1 MAAFR
6 YKAAG
11 ADGSTQKG
19 VLDAP
24 SRERAVAELK
34 ERGLFPLDL
43 QPLSQRGTPHSAGRK
58 RLRLGTGVPRSLI
71 ASTVR
76 QLATLLQAGLPLDQ
90 ALNLAL
96 GGTRH
101 TELKR
106 ILADIRENIRQGG
119 DLAGAFGAHPSVF
132 GATFITM
139 VRAGE
144 SSGTLDIVMERLANH
159 MEQQARLRRKVQGAM
174 AYPLLMLLVGLGV
187 VIFMLTF
194 VIPKVTDIFS
204 DMQRTLP
211 LPTRILLGVSDFL
224 RDHWLLLLLAVAV
237 IGVAMYAFA
246 RTGPGKRFMHRKVFH
261 LPLLG
266 SIARLLAVGRFSRT
280 LGMLLKNGVALDRA
294 LDIVKRI
301 TANVELVRII
311 GKVGEGVQ
319 QGHALAKHLGESG
332 VFDDTFVQLVAAGE
346 QSGSLERMLFVVA
359 DECDNRVE
367 TRLQVLTSLMEP
379 IMILVMGALVGF
391 IVMAIILPIFEM
403 SSMVG

>member
-6 YKAAG
+6 YRAAT

-19 VLDAP
+19 VLEAP
-24 SRERAVAELK
+24 SRERAVADLRA
-34 ERGLFPLDL
+34 RGLIPLDL
-43 QPLSQRGTPHSAGRK
+43 KPLSQKKSGGSGRTRGFSFGSR
-58 RLRLGTGVPRSLI
+58 VPRGLI
-71 ASTVR
+71 GSTVR

-90 ALNLAL
+90 ALNLVL

-101 TELKR
+101 AELRR
-106 ILADIRENIRQGG
+106 ILSDIRENIRQGG

-132 GATFITM
+132 GATFVTM

-144 SSGTLDIVMERLANH
+144 SSGTLEIVMERLAEH
-159 MEQQARLRRKVQGAM
+159 MEQQARLRRKVRGAM

-187 VIFMLTF
+187 VVFMLAF

-211 LPTRILLGVSDFL
+211 LPTRILLGVSDFM
-224 RDHWLLLLLAVAV
+224 RDHWLLLVLAIVG
-237 IGVAMYAFA
+237 IGLGGYAIA
-246 RTGPGKRFMHRKVFH
+246 RTAAGRKLLHRNVFRV
-261 LPLLG
+261 PLLG
-266 SIARLLAVGRFSRT
+266 VVARLLAVGRFSRT
-280 LGMLLKNGVALDRA
+280 LGMLLKNGVPLDRA

-301 TANVELVRII
+301 TANVELGRII
-311 GKVGEGVQ
+311 GEVAKGVQ
-319 QGHALAKHLGESG
+319 QGHSLAAHLSDSG
-332 VFDDTFVQLVAAGE
+332 FFDETFVQLVAAGE
-346 QSGSLERMLFVVA
+346 QSGSLERMLLVVS

-367 TRLQVLTSLMEP
+367 ARLQVLTSLMEP
-379 IMILVMGALVGF
+379 VMILVMGALVGF